1 MPLFDPPPPARAPE
15 LPDDA
20 RLAARRAP
28 APGRLGDRFRTGV
41 DDRVL
46 DVYRRARDPGDPF
59 ELRDLWLGRVECEL
73 GRHGHRPWLAERWRS
88 RPVLRTVHPDEV
100 LSGAGTARFV
110 KELFNWF
117 FRDDLYGDLRA
128 SADVVLS
135 GGAVDEQAWGLP
147 GTLKDCV
154 RFALA
159 QDWYGYS
166 DSRGRLPVREAVARY
181 ENALLGREPYD
192 AGNVALTMG
201 GTMAVSSVADFV
213 LSSTAATAGVAL
225 CAVPNY
231 PPLVEAVA
239 RRRPVRLVPLA
250 SDGGETG
257 LQPLIAALRPDTPL
271 VLLQT
276 VGNPTGAAVTEA
288 DLGRLVHAASPAT
301 TVVLD
306 ECHEWLGPG
315 RRCSP
320 ARCAPNVVRVSSLSK
335 NWSAPG
341 LKIGWLLADPR
352 FVAEYYE
359 YASTTYG
366 GPPSVLYTLVE
377 VLARMERWRVA
388 GDGQLSGAHL
398 AEFEPTYGLT
408 GRHLQAAYDSYLADR
423 AGREDGLRVLRDAAV
438 SGLSAVADVLRPHW
452 SVNAAVRFAEWDDS
466 YLCFRQLL
474 RETGVSVLPGI
485 LTFCL
490 SGSVVRVTSARRWP
504 ELRAAISRLQERA
517 AVGTGG

>member
-1 MPLFDPPPPARAPE
+1 MPLFDPPPRAGPAE
-15 LPDDA
+15 LSDDA
-20 RLAARRAP
+20 RLASRRP
-28 APGRLGDRFRTGV
+28 PVPGQLREAFRTEV
-41 DDRVL
+41 DDRMLEVF
-46 DVYRRARDPGDPF
+46 RRARDPGDPF

-73 GRHGHRPWLAERWRS
+73 GRHGHRPWLAEQWRS

-100 LSGAGTARFV
+100 LAGAATARFV

-117 FRDDLYGDLRA
+117 FRDDLYGDLRP
-128 SADVVLS
+128 SADVILS
-135 GGAVDEQAWGLP
+135 GGSVDERAWGLP
-147 GTLKDCV
+147 ATLKDCV

-181 ENALLGREPYD
+181 ENAVLGGDPYG

-213 LSSTAATAGVAL
+213 LGSSPTGGVPL

-239 RRRPVRLVPLA
+239 RRRPVRLVPVA
-250 SDGGETG
+250 SDAGETS

-276 VGNPTGAAVTEA
+276 VGNPTGAAVAEA
-288 DLGRLVHAASPAT
+288 DLVSLLRATAPST

-341 LKIGWLLADPR
+341 LKIGWLVADAR
-352 FVAEYYE
+352 FVADYYE
-359 YASTTYG
+359 YASTSYG

-377 VLARMERWRVA
+377 VLARMERWR
-388 GDGQLSGAHL
+388 LSGDVDLTAAHL
-398 AEFEPTYGLT
+398 AEFEPAYGLT
-408 GRHLQAAYDSYLADR
+408 FGHLQAAYDSYLADR
-423 AGREDGLRVLRDAAV
+423 AGREDGLRVVRDAAV
-438 SGLSAVADVLRPHW
+438 SGLSAVAEVLPPHW
-452 SVNAAVRFAEWDDS
+452 SVNVAVRFAEWDDS

-490 SGSVVRVTSARRWP
+490 SGSVVRVTAARRWP
-504 ELRAAISRLQERA
+504 ELRVAMNRLCERA
-517 AVGTGG
+517 PATTGG